1 MLIPVHIW
9 AYAFRI
15 WLAAV
20 VALYVAFWLQ
30 LGGASSAA
38 VTVAILAQPTRG
50 AALAKAANRV
60 AATLIG
66 ATMSVVI
73 AGLFPGERFG
83 MLGAFVCWICICVF
97 VASYLRG
104 YQAYAAV
111 LSGYTVAII
120 ALVNIDT
127 PQNVFTTMTD
137 RMAAIA
143 IGILCVTLIND
154 VFGSPPVW
162 RELNRRM
169 NDIWHDVRGYT
180 RDVLVGNQ
188 ENPERTGAL
197 LAQIAGLRDQVDIVA
212 HDMADG
218 RPRAA
223 GARSAMLALVEIVQ
237 RVRLLSLLAH
247 GDPVAVTVKNQCLV
261 ALDGHD
267 AEALA
272 FLTKLRET
280 ELSRPDIVVGAVW
293 QIQQAVRFVESK
305 GLLDDGLLSLR
316 EGLEPARDIRLPD
329 RGEFA
334 LALGNAPRIG
344 IVLVAGATFL
354 VFAGWPASV
363 AALTITAILC
373 ALSTIMPSPSKFAVA
388 AMVSFAL
395 ASVSAGIVRFYV
407 LTESQ
412 DFVRLAVGIAPVVI
426 FGCLLSVRPAIAG
439 IGLIMNIIFLVL
451 LAPSNPQVYNPLTFY
466 SECMFVAFALGVVF
480 LASRLVWPVS
490 ALDKQHA
497 AVRATQKTLTAS
509 VAGAEYS
516 LPALEFDLASRIA
529 DYVASVAGTRRP
541 RREVL
546 KGLLS
551 TNDLSLAAASA
562 RLYLEQSSD
571 PAIRS
576 RIGQLQ
582 RALWSGNSRRL
593 CAGARSVLRRM
604 RVSQAGAREPLLAAA
619 TDLWSAGLVL
629 EREKRRIRHFCDHG
643 AVRKGDIRWSLH

>member
-1 MLIPVHIW
+1 MVIPVHIW
-9 AYAFRI
+9 AYAFRVS
-15 WLAAV
+15 LAAV

-30 LGGASSAA
+30 LEGASSAA

-50 AALAKAANRV
+50 AALAKAANRI

-73 AGLFPGERFG
+73 AGLFPGERVG

-97 VASYLRG
+97 AASYFRG

-137 RMAAIA
+137 RMAAIT

-162 RELNRRM
+162 RELDRRI
-169 NDIWHDVRGYT
+169 NDIWRDVRGYA
-180 RDVLVGNQ
+180 RDVLSGNQ

-197 LAQIAGLRDQVDIVA
+197 LAQISGLRDQVDIVA

-218 RPRAA
+218 RHRAA

-247 GDPVAVTVKNQCLV
+247 GDPLAVTVKDQCLA
-261 ALDGHD
+261 ALDGHHV
-267 AEALA
+267 EVLAL
-272 FLTKLRET
+272 LKKQREI
-280 ELSRPDIVVGAVW
+280 ELSRPDAVGGAVW
-293 QIQQAVRFVESK
+293 QIQQAVAFVESK

-316 EGLEPARDIRLPD
+316 EGFEPTRDIRLPQ

-334 LALGNAPRIG
+334 VALGNATRIG
-344 IVLVAGATFL
+344 IALLAGATFL
-354 VFAGWPASV
+354 VFAGWPSSV

-373 ALSTIMPSPSKFAVA
+373 ALSTTMPSPSKFAVA
-388 AMVSFAL
+388 AMVSFVL

-412 DFVRLAVGIAPVVI
+412 DFLRLAVAIAPVVI

-451 LAPSNPQVYNPLTFY
+451 LGPSNPQVYNPLTFY

-490 ALDKQHA
+490 AFDRQYA
-497 AVRATQKTLTAS
+497 VVRATQKALTAS
-509 VAGAEYS
+509 VAGTEYS
-516 LPALEFDLASRIA
+516 LPALEFSLASRIA

-562 RLYLEQSSD
+562 HLHLAQSSDD

-593 CAGARSVLRRM
+593 CAGARSILRRM
-604 RVSQAGAREPLLAAA
+604 GVSQAEAREGLLAAA

-629 EREKRRIRHFCDHG
+629 AHDKRRIRHFCDHG
-643 AVRKGDIRWSLH
+643 SVRKGDVS

>member
-1 MLIPVHIW
+1 MVIPVHIW

-15 WLAAV
+15 WLAAI
-20 VALYVAFWLQ
+20 VALYMAFWLQ

-50 AALAKAANRV
+50 AALAKAANRI

-73 AGLFPGERFG
+73 AGLFPGERIG
-83 MLGAFVCWICICVF
+83 MLGAFICWICICVF
-97 VASYLRG
+97 VASYFRG

-162 RELNRRM
+162 RELDRRI
-169 NDIWHDVRGYT
+169 NDIWRDVRSYA
-180 RDVLVGNQ
+180 RDVLSGNA
-188 ENPERTGAL
+188 ENWDRAGAL
-197 LAQIAGLRDQVDIVA
+197 LAQISGLRDQVDIVA

-218 RPRAA
+218 RQRAA

-237 RVRLLSLLAH
+237 QVRLLSLLAH
-247 GDPVAVTVKNQCLV
+247 GDPVAVTIKDQCL
-261 ALDGHD
+261 AAIDGRH

-272 FLTKLRET
+272 FLTKLREI
-280 ELSRPDIVVGAVW
+280 ELCRPDIVAGAVW

-305 GLLDDGLLSLR
+305 SLLDDGLSSLR
-316 EGLEPARDIRLPD
+316 EGLEPARDVRLPHH
-329 RGEFA
+329 GEFA
-334 LALGNAPRIG
+334 VALGNATRIG
-344 IVLVAGATFL
+344 IALTAGAIFL
-354 VFAGWPASV
+354 VLAGWPASV
-363 AALTITAILC
+363 GALTITAILC
-373 ALSTIMPSPSKFAVA
+373 ALSVTMPSPSKFAVA
-388 AMVSFAL
+388 AMVSFVL
-395 ASVSAGIVRFYV
+395 ASVSAGIVRFYA

-412 DFVRLAVGIAPVVI
+412 EFVRLAMAIAPVLI
-426 FGCLLSVRPAIAG
+426 SGCLLSVRPAIAG
-439 IGLIMNIIFLVL
+439 IGLIMNVIFLVL
-451 LAPSNPQVYNPLTFY
+451 LAPSNPQVYNPVTFY

-480 LASRLVWPVS
+480 LACRLVWPVS
-490 ALDKQHA
+490 AFDKQYA
-497 AVRATQKTLTAS
+497 AVRGTQKTLTAS
-509 VAGAEYS
+509 VAGIEYS
-516 LPALEFDLASRIA
+516 LPALELDLASRIA
-529 DYVASVAGTRRP
+529 DYVASVAGARRP
-541 RREVL
+541 RPEVL

-551 TNDLSLAAASA
+551 TSDLSLAAASA
-562 RLYLEQSSD
+562 HLHLEQSSDD

-593 CAGARSVLRRM
+593 CAGARFILRRM
-604 RVSQAGAREPLLAAA
+604 HVSRAEAREALLGAA

-643 AVRKGDIRWSLH
+643 PVRKGDV

>member
-1 MLIPVHIW
+1 MVIPVHIW
-9 AYAFRI
+9 AYALRI

-20 VALYVAFWLQ
+20 VRFTSRFWLQ

-50 AALAKAANRV
+50 AALAKAANRI

-73 AGLFPGERFG
+73 AGLFPGERIG

-162 RELNRRM
+162 SGLDRRI
-169 NDIWHDVRGYT
+169 NDIWRDVRSYA
-180 RDVLVGNQ
+180 RDVLSGK
-188 ENPERTGAL
+188 EEDPERAGAL
-197 LAQIAGLRDQVDIVA
+197 LAQVAGLRDQVDIVA

-218 RPRAA
+218 QHRAA

-237 RVRLLSLLAH
+237 RLRLLRLLAH
-247 GDPVAVTVKNQCLV
+247 GDPLAVTIKEQCLA
-261 ALDGHD
+261 ALDDRH
-267 AEALA
+267 AEAFA
-272 FLTKLRET
+272 FLTKLREI

-293 QIQQAVRFVESK
+293 QIQQAIRFVESK
-305 GLLDDGLLSLR
+305 SLLDDGLLSLR
-316 EGLEPARDIRLPD
+316 EGLEPARDVRLPQ
-329 RGEFA
+329 RGEFVV
-334 LALGNAPRIG
+334 ALGNAARIG
-344 IVLVAGATFL
+344 IALLAGATFL

-373 ALSTIMPSPSKFAVA
+373 GLSVTMPSPAKFAIA
-388 AMVSFAL
+388 ALVSFVL

-412 DFVRLAVGIAPVVI
+412 DFVRLAVAIAPVLI

-439 IGLIMNIIFLVL
+439 IGAIMNVIFLVL
-451 LAPSNPQVYNPLTFY
+451 LAPSNPQVYNALTFY
-466 SECMFVAFALGVVF
+466 SECMFFAFALAVVF

-497 AVRATQKTLTAS
+497 AVRATQEMLTAS
-509 VAGAEYS
+509 VAGTERS
-516 LPALEFDLASRIA
+516 LPALEFSLASWIA
-529 DYVASVAGTRRP
+529 DYFTSAAGPRQP

-546 KGLLS
+546 KGL
-551 TNDLSLAAASA
+551 
-562 RLYLEQSSD
+562 
-571 PAIRS
+571 
-576 RIGQLQ
+576 
-582 RALWSGNSRRL
+582 
-593 CAGARSVLRRM
+593 
-604 RVSQAGAREPLLAAA
+604 
-619 TDLWSAGLVL
+619 
-629 EREKRRIRHFCDHG
+629 
-643 AVRKGDIRWSLH
+643 

>member
-1 MLIPVHIW
+1 
-9 AYAFRI
+9 
-15 WLAAV
+15 
-20 VALYVAFWLQ
+20 
-30 LGGASSAA
+30 
-38 VTVAILAQPTRG
+38 
-50 AALAKAANRV
+50 
-60 AATLIG
+60 
-66 ATMSVVI
+66 MSVVI
-73 AGLFPGERFG
+73 AGLFPGERIG

-104 YQAYAAV
+104 YRAYAAV

-162 RELNRRM
+162 RELDRRM
-169 NDIWHDVRGYT
+169 SDIWRDVRSYA
-180 RDVLVGNQ
+180 RDVLSGN
-188 ENPERTGAL
+188 EEDPERAGAL
-197 LAQIAGLRDQVDIVA
+197 LAQVAGLRDQVDIVA

-218 RPRAA
+218 RHRAA

-237 RVRLLSLLAH
+237 QVRLLSLLAH
-247 GDPVAVTVKNQCLV
+247 GDPLSITVKDQCLA
-261 ALDGHD
+261 ALDDDRSD
-267 AEALA
+267 AIAR
-272 FLTKLRET
+272 LTKLREI
-280 ELSRPDIVVGAVW
+280 ELSRPDIVAGAVW

-305 GLLDDGLLSLR
+305 SLLEDGLLSLR
-316 EGLEPARDIRLPD
+316 EGLEPTRDVRLPQ
-329 RGEFA
+329 RGEFVV
-334 LALGNAPRIG
+334 ALGNAARIG
-344 IVLVAGATFL
+344 IALLAGTTFL

-363 AALTITAILC
+363 GALSITTILC
-373 ALSTIMPSPSKFAVA
+373 ALSTTMPSPSKFAVA

-395 ASVSAGIVRFYV
+395 ASVSAGIVRFYF

-412 DFVRLAVGIAPVVI
+412 DFVRLAIAIAPVLI

-439 IGLIMNIIFLVL
+439 IGLIMNVIFLVL
-451 LAPSNPQVYNPLTFY
+451 LAPSNPQVYNPLTFF

-490 ALDKQHA
+490 ALDRQHA
-497 AVRATQKTLTAS
+497 VVRATQKTLTAS

-516 LPALEFDLASRIA
+516 LPALEFSLASRIA
-529 DYVASVAGTRRP
+529 DHVASAAGTRRP

-551 TNDLSLAAASA
+551 INDLSLAAASA
-562 RLYLEQSSD
+562 HLHLEQSSD
-571 PAIRS
+571 DPAIRL

-593 CAGARSVLRRM
+593 CAGARSILRR
-604 RVSQAGAREPLLAAA
+604 
-619 TDLWSAGLVL
+619 D
-629 EREKRRIRHFCDHG
+629 
-643 AVRKGDIRWSLH
+643 VR

>member
-1 MLIPVHIW
+1 
-9 AYAFRI
+9 
-15 WLAAV
+15 LAAL

-50 AALAKAANRV
+50 AALAKAANRIV
-60 AATLIG
+60 ATLIG

-73 AGLFPGERFG
+73 AGLFPGERIG

-104 YQAYAAV
+104 YRAYAAV

-162 RELNRRM
+162 RELDRRM
-169 NDIWHDVRGYT
+169 SDIWRDVRSYA
-180 RDVLVGNQ
+180 RDVLSGN
-188 ENPERTGAL
+188 EEDPERAGAL
-197 LAQIAGLRDQVDIVA
+197 LAQVAGLRDQVDIVA

-218 RPRAA
+218 RHRAA

-237 RVRLLSLLAH
+237 QVRLLSLLAH
-247 GDPVAVTVKNQCLV
+247 GDPLSITVKDQCLA
-261 ALDGHD
+261 ALDDDRSD
-267 AEALA
+267 AIAR
-272 FLTKLRET
+272 LTKLREI
-280 ELSRPDIVVGAVW
+280 ELSRPDIVAGAVW

-305 GLLDDGLLSLR
+305 SLLEDGLLSLR
-316 EGLEPARDIRLPD
+316 EGLEPTRDVRLPQ
-329 RGEFA
+329 RGEFVV
-334 LALGNAPRIG
+334 ALGNATRIG
-344 IVLVAGATFL
+344 IALLAGTTFL

-363 AALTITAILC
+363 GALSITTILC
-373 ALSTIMPSPSKFAVA
+373 ALSTTMPSPSKFAVA

-412 DFVRLAVGIAPVVI
+412 DFVRLAIAIAPVLI

-439 IGLIMNIIFLVL
+439 IGLIMNVIFLVL
-451 LAPSNPQVYNPLTFY
+451 LAPSNPQVYNPLTFF

-490 ALDKQHA
+490 ALDRQHA
-497 AVRATQKTLTAS
+497 AVRATQETLTAS
-509 VAGAEYS
+509 VAGTEHS
-516 LPALEFDLASRIA
+516 LPALEFSLASSIA
-529 DYVASVAGTRRP
+529 DYVASAAGARRP

-551 TNDLSLAAASA
+551 INDLSLAAASA
-562 RLYLEQSSD
+562 HLHLAQSSDD

-593 CAGARSVLRRM
+593 RAGARSILRRM
-604 RVSQAGAREPLLAAA
+604 RVSQADEREALLAAA

-629 EREKRRIRHFCDHG
+629 MREKRRIRHFCDHSL
-643 AVRKGDIRWSLH
+643 VRKGGVRWSLH